1 MGQSPSGEGDLP
13 DQRGTG
19 EGIFPEPVNR
29 IVGAEVVDTK
39 DNKVTSLAPRE
50 RDKG

>member
-1 MGQSPSGEGDLP
+1 MP
-13 DQRGTG
+13 DQRGPG

-29 IVGAEVVDTK
+29 IVGAEVVDMK
-39 DNKVTSLAPRE
+39 DNKVTSLALGE